1 MFHRNMNIRQAGSQP
16 DGQTRRSLSVMAER
30 MYSGVR
36 RRRGNAASMPRHSLS
51 ILAPRHRSASSRH
64 KSEAVSS
71 ECKRKRTR
79 IEEERQCT
87 LCATLNTGSMPD
99 GRKLSESSLIH
110 DGGPLQQRRATCG
123 RTALL
128 ARGLFF
134 HLNPYPVTF
143 METIVR
149 QRPGTSASIYFTV
162 TGLLLSAL
170 IISCFRREKFRRSAN
185 SLN

>member
-1 MFHRNMNIRQAGSQP
+1 MFHRIRQAGSQP
-16 DGQTRRSLSVMAER
+16 DGQTRRSLSMTAER

-36 RRRGNAASMPRHSLS
+36 RRRGNAATRAAA
-51 ILAPRHRSASSRH
+51 LAEHLGAQTPASSRH

-87 LCATLNTGSMPD
+87 LCATVALNTGSMPD
-99 GRKLSESSLIH
+99 GRKLSEFSLIH

-170 IISCFRREKFRRSAN
+170 INASHASVVRS
-185 SLN
+185 SGVLLTH

>member
-1 MFHRNMNIRQAGSQP
+1 
-16 DGQTRRSLSVMAER
+16 
-30 MYSGVR
+30 
-36 RRRGNAASMPRHSLS
+36 MPRHSLS
-51 ILAPRHRSASSRH
+51 IFAPRHRSASSRH

-170 IISCFRREKFRRSAN
+170 INASHASVVRS
-185 SLN
+185 SGVLLTH